1 MKYNILFFFILSSL
15 LLSCNNNSETSNPNV
30 IIVITDDQ
38 GYGDIGY
45 NGNKNII
52 TPNLDKFASESLRF
66 NNFHVSPVCAPTR
79 SSLLTGRYSL
89 RTGVTDTY
97 NGGAIMSSS
106 EITLAEIFAEKN
118 YKTGIFGKWHL
129 GDNYPSRPSD
139 QGFQESLIH
148 LAGGIGQVGDFTNYY
163 AGNQSYFDPA
173 LWHNN
178 EIKKYEGYCS
188 DIFTDEAL
196 KFIEQNKSN
205 QFFCYLSFNA
215 PHTPLQVPE
224 KYYDLYKDIDPSNFY
239 EEVTSEMLDSDGIVP
254 EKVSKIY
261 TNLITR
267 LNRKYSKIKKFKLKK
282 P

>member
-163 AGNQSYFDPA
+163 AGNESYFDPA

-178 EIKKYEGYCS
+178 EIKEYE
-188 DIFTDEAL
+188 
-196 KFIEQNKSN
+196 
-205 QFFCYLSFNA
+205 LS
-215 PHTPLQVPE
+215 
-224 KYYDLYKDIDPSNFY
+224 
-239 EEVTSEMLDSDGIVP
+239 
-254 EKVSKIY
+254 
-261 TNLITR
+261 LIH
-267 LNRKYSKIKKFKLKK
+267 I
-282 P
+282 

>member
-15 LLSCNNNSETSNPNV
+15 LLSCNNNSETRNPNV

-52 TPNLDKFASESLRF
+52 TPNLDKFATESLRF

-163 AGNQSYFDPA
+163 AGNESYYDPA

-239 EEVTSEMLDSDGIVP
+239 EEVTSEMTERDVNDA
-254 EKVSKIY
+254 KKIY
-261 TNLITR
+261 GMVTNIDE
-267 LNRKYSKIKKFKLKK
+267 NFGKLLYKLEA
-282 P
+282 

>member
-1 MKYNILFFFILSSL
+1 M
-15 LLSCNNNSETSNPNV
+15 LSCNNNLENKNPNV

-148 LAGGIGQVGDFTNYY
+148 LAGGIGQVGDLTNYY
-163 AGNQSYFDPA
+163 AGNESYFDPA

-178 EIKKYEGYCS
+178 EIKGLLNKINRISFFAIYHSMLLILLCKSLKNIMIYIRILILQ
-188 DIFTDEAL
+188 IF
-196 KFIEQNKSN
+196 
-205 QFFCYLSFNA
+205 
-215 PHTPLQVPE
+215 
-224 KYYDLYKDIDPSNFY
+224 
-239 EEVTSEMLDSDGIVP
+239 M
-254 EKVSKIY
+254 
-261 TNLITR
+261 
-267 LNRKYSKIKKFKLKK
+267 RK
-282 P
+282 